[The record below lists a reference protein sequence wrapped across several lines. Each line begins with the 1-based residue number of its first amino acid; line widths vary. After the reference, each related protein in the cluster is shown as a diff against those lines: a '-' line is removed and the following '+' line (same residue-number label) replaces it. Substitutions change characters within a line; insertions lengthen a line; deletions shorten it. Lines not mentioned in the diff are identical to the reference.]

1 VGYELKT
8 LEGSVVQDFRNL
20 EVWKRAHELVLIV
33 YRMTEGFPRSEMF
46 GLSSQIRRAAS
57 SIPTNLAEG
66 CGRTQAEFARFVQ
79 IALGSACELEYE
91 LLLVRDLGLITGEA
105 YASTSEKMSDVKRML
120 QALLR
125 RVRRDLQYTQESSPR
140 STDKVLN

>member
-1 VGYELKT
+1 M
-8 LEGSVVQDFRNL
+8 QDFRNL
-20 EVWKRAHELVLIV
+20 EVWKRAHELVLIA
-33 YRMTEGFPRSEMF
+33 YRITENFPRSEMF
-46 GLSSQIRRAAS
+46 GLSSQIRRASS

-91 LLLVRDLGLITGEA
+91 LLLVKDLGLITHDV
-105 YASTSEKMSDVKRML
+105 YASTNEKMSDVKRML

-125 RVRRDLQYTQESSPR
+125 RVQRDLRNMQESSSGR
-140 STDKVLN
+140 ADKVLN

>member
-1 VGYELKT
+1 
-8 LEGSVVQDFRNL
+8 VQDFRNL
-20 EVWKRAHELVLIV
+20 EVWKRAHRLTLEA
-33 YRMTEGFPRSEMF
+33 YRITEGFPRAEMF
-46 GLSSQIRRAAS
+46 GLCSQIRRAAS

-91 LLLVRDLGLITGEA
+91 LLLVRDLRLITVDV
-105 YASTSEKMSDVKRML
+105 YASTNEQMSDVKRML

-125 RVRRDLQYTQESSPR
+125 RIQQDLRSVRESSSR
-140 STDKVLN
+140 RADKVLN

>member
-1 VGYELKT
+1 M
-8 LEGSVVQDFRNL
+8 QDFRNL
-20 EVWKRAHELVLIV
+20 EVWKRAHRLTLEA
-33 YRMTEGFPRSEMF
+33 YRITEGFPRAEMF
-46 GLSSQIRRAAS
+46 GLCSQIRRAAS

-91 LLLVRDLGLITGEA
+91 LLLVRDLRLITVDV
-105 YASTSEKMSDVKRML
+105 YASTNEQMSDVKRML

-125 RVRRDLQYTQESSPR
+125 RIQQDLRFVQESSSR
-140 STDKVLN
+140 RTDKVLN

>member
-1 VGYELKT
+1 
-8 LEGSVVQDFRNL
+8 VQDFRNL
-20 EVWKRAHELVLIV
+20 EVWKRAHQLTLEA
-33 YRMTEGFPRSEMF
+33 YRITESFPRAEMF
-46 GLSSQIRRAAS
+46 GLCSQIRRAAS

-91 LLLVRDLGLITGEA
+91 LLLVRDLRLITVDV
-105 YASTSEKMSDVKRML
+105 YASTNEQMSDVKRML

-125 RVRRDLQYTQESSPR
+125 RIQQDLRSVQESSSR
-140 STDKVLN
+140 RTDKVLN

>member
-1 VGYELKT
+1 VGYELKI

-20 EVWKRAHELVLIV
+20 EVWKRAHELVLIA
-33 YRMTEGFPRSEMF
+33 YGITENFPRSEMF

-91 LLLVRDLGLITGEA
+91 LLLVKDLGLITNDV
-105 YASTSEKMSDVKRML
+105 YASTNEKMSDVKRML

-125 RVRRDLQYTQESSPR
+125 RVQRDLRNMQESSYR
-140 STDKVLN
+140 RADKVLN

>member
-1 VGYELKT
+1 M
-8 LEGSVVQDFRNL
+8 QDFRNL
-20 EVWKRAHELVLIV
+20 EVWKKAHKLTLDA
-33 YRMTEGFPRSEMF
+33 YRITESFPRAEMF

-91 LLLVRDLGLITGEA
+91 FLLAKDLTLVTLDSYDKTNARMVE
-105 YASTSEKMSDVKRML
+105 VKRML
-120 QALLR
+120 QALLLHEA
-125 RVRRDLQYTQESSPR
+125 RRDGPL
-140 STDKVLN
+140 

>member
-1 VGYELKT
+1 M
-8 LEGSVVQDFRNL
+8 QDFRNL
-20 EVWKRAHELVLIV
+20 EVWKRAHRLTLEA
-33 YRMTEGFPRSEMF
+33 YRITEGFPRAEMF
-46 GLSSQIRRAAS
+46 GLCSQIRRAAS

-91 LLLVRDLGLITGEA
+91 LLLVRDLRLITVDV
-105 YASTSEKMSDVKRML
+105 YASTNEQMSDVKRML

-125 RVRRDLQYTQESSPR
+125 RIQQDLRSVRESSSR
-140 STDKVLN
+140 RADKVLN

>member
-1 VGYELKT
+1 M
-8 LEGSVVQDFRNL
+8 QDFRNL
-20 EVWKRAHELVLIV
+20 EVWKRAHRLTLEA
-33 YRMTEGFPRSEMF
+33 YRITEGFPRAEMF
-46 GLSSQIRRAAS
+46 GLCSQIRRAAS

-91 LLLVRDLGLITGEA
+91 LLLVRDLRLITVDV
-105 YASTSEKMSDVKRML
+105 YASTNEQMSDVKRML

-125 RVRRDLQYTQESSPR
+125 RIQQDLRSMQESSSR
-140 STDKVLN
+140 RADKVLN

>member
-1 VGYELKT
+1 MGYELKI

-20 EVWKRAHELVLIV
+20 EVWKRAHELVLIA
-33 YRMTEGFPRSEMF
+33 YGITENFPRSEMF

-91 LLLVRDLGLITGEA
+91 LLLVKDLGLITNDV
-105 YASTSEKMSDVKRML
+105 YASTNEKMSDVKRML

-125 RVRRDLQYTQESSPR
+125 RVQRDLRNMQESSYR
-140 STDKVLN
+140 RADKVLN

>member
-1 VGYELKT
+1 M
-8 LEGSVVQDFRNL
+8 QDFKHL
-20 EVWKRAHELVLIV
+20 DVWKKSHQLTLDA
-33 YRMTEGFPRSEMF
+33 YRITESFPRTEMF

-91 LLLVRDLGLITGEA
+91 FLLARDLRMVSPDVFGEA
-105 YASTSEKMSDVKRML
+105 DAKMVEVKRML

-125 RVRRDLQYTQESSPR
+125 RVQRDLRGGEKLGDVVRVKS
-140 STDKVLN
+140 

>member
-1 VGYELKT
+1 MGYELKI

-20 EVWKRAHELVLIV
+20 EVWKRAHELVLIA
-33 YRMTEGFPRSEMF
+33 YGITENFPRSEMF

-91 LLLVRDLGLITGEA
+91 LLLGKDLGLITNDV
-105 YASTSEKMSDVKRML
+105 YASTNEKMSDVKRML

-125 RVRRDLQYTQESSPR
+125 RVQRDLRNMQESSSR
-140 STDKVLN
+140 RADKILN

>member
-1 VGYELKT
+1 M
-8 LEGSVVQDFRNL
+8 QDFRNL
-20 EVWKRAHELVLIV
+20 EVWKRAHRLTLEA
-33 YRMTEGFPRSEMF
+33 YRITESFPRAEMF
-46 GLSSQIRRAAS
+46 GLCSQIRRAAS

-91 LLLVRDLGLITGEA
+91 LLLVRDLRLITVDV
-105 YASTSEKMSDVKRML
+105 YASTNEQMSDVKRML

-125 RVRRDLQYTQESSPR
+125 RIQQDLRSVRESSSR
-140 STDKVLN
+140 RADKVLN

>member
-1 VGYELKT
+1 VSFELKT
-8 LEGSVVQDFRNL
+8 FQGEAVCKISDL
-20 EVWKRAHELVLIV
+20 EVWKRAHELVLAA
-33 YRMTEGFPRSEMF
+33 YRITEGFPRSETF

-91 LLLVRDLGLITGEA
+91 LLLVRDLGLITIDV
-105 YASTSEKMSDVKRML
+105 YASTNDQMSDVKRML

-125 RVRRDLQYTQESSPR
+125 RVQEDLRSVKDSSSRRP
-140 STDKVLN
+140 DKVLN

>member
-1 VGYELKT
+1 
-8 LEGSVVQDFRNL
+8 VQDFRNL
-20 EVWKRAHELVLIV
+20 EVWKRAHRLTLEA
-33 YRMTEGFPRSEMF
+33 YRITEGFPRAEMF
-46 GLSSQIRRAAS
+46 GLCSQIRRAAS

-91 LLLVRDLGLITGEA
+91 LLLVRDLRLITVDV
-105 YASTSEKMSDVKRML
+105 YASTNEQMSDVKRML

-125 RVRRDLQYTQESSPR
+125 RIQQDLRFVQESSSR
-140 STDKVLN
+140 RTDKVLN

>member
-1 VGYELKT
+1 M
-8 LEGSVVQDFRNL
+8 QDFRNL
-20 EVWKRAHELVLIV
+20 EVWKRAHRLTLEA
-33 YRMTEGFPRSEMF
+33 YRITEGFPRAEMF
-46 GLSSQIRRAAS
+46 GLCSQIRRAAS

-91 LLLVRDLGLITGEA
+91 LLLVRDLRLITVDV
-105 YASTSEKMSDVKRML
+105 YASTNEQMSDVKRML

-125 RVRRDLQYTQESSPR
+125 RIQQDLRSVQESSSR
-140 STDKVLN
+140 RTDKVLN

>member
-1 VGYELKT
+1 M
-8 LEGSVVQDFRNL
+8 QDFRNL
-20 EVWKRAHELVLIV
+20 EVWKRAHQLTLEA
-33 YRMTEGFPRSEMF
+33 YRITEGFPRSELF
-46 GLSSQIRRAAS
+46 GLSSQIRRAAY

-91 LLLVRDLGLITGEA
+91 LLLAKDLRLVSLGTYDDA
-105 YASTSEKMSDVKRML
+105 NAKAADVKRML

-125 RVRRDLQYTQESSPR
+125 RVQRDLRTGANRHTGES
-140 STDKVLN
+140 DKELN

>member
-1 VGYELKT
+1 M
-8 LEGSVVQDFRNL
+8 QDFKNL
-20 EVWKRAHELVLIV
+20 EVWKKAHQLTLDA
-33 YRMTEGFPRSEMF
+33 YRITETFPRTEMF

-91 LLLVRDLGLITGEA
+91 FLLAKDLRLVPLGDYDEVNANLA
-105 YASTSEKMSDVKRML
+105 QVKRML

-125 RVRRDLQYTQESSPR
+125 RVQGDLRCGQSSG
-140 STDKVLN
+140 VLRPVKNLN

>member
-1 VGYELKT
+1 M
-8 LEGSVVQDFRNL
+8 QDFRNL
-20 EVWKRAHELVLIV
+20 EVWKRAHELVLIA
-33 YRMTEGFPRSEMF
+33 YGITENFPRSEMF

-91 LLLVRDLGLITGEA
+91 LLLVKDLGLITNDV
-105 YASTSEKMSDVKRML
+105 YASTNEKMSDVKRML

-125 RVRRDLQYTQESSPR
+125 RVQRDLRNMQESSSR
-140 STDKVLN
+140 RADKVLN

>member
-1 VGYELKT
+1 M
-8 LEGSVVQDFRNL
+8 QDFRNL
-20 EVWKRAHELVLIV
+20 EVWKKAHSLTLEA
-33 YRMTEGFPRSEMF
+33 YRITESFPRAEMF
-46 GLSSQIRRAAS
+46 GLCSQIRRAAS

-91 LLLVRDLGLITGEA
+91 LILSRDLRLITQDVYENTNEGMA
-105 YASTSEKMSDVKRML
+105 DVKRML

-125 RVRRDLQYTQESSPR
+125 RLQLDLRNTQDAKSRYE
-140 STDKVLN
+140 DKSLN

>member
-1 VGYELKT
+1 M
-8 LEGSVVQDFRNL
+8 QDFKHL
-20 EVWKRAHELVLIV
+20 DVWKKSHQLTLDA
-33 YRMTEGFPRSEMF
+33 YRITESFPGTEMF

-91 LLLVRDLGLITGEA
+91 FLLARDLRMVSPDVFGEA
-105 YASTSEKMSDVKRML
+105 DAKMVEVKRML

-125 RVRRDLQYTQESSPR
+125 RVQRDLRGGEKLGDVVRVKS
-140 STDKVLN
+140 

>member
-1 VGYELKT
+1 
-8 LEGSVVQDFRNL
+8 VQDFRNL
-20 EVWKRAHELVLIV
+20 EVWKRAHRLTLEA
-33 YRMTEGFPRSEMF
+33 YRITESFPRAEMF
-46 GLSSQIRRAAS
+46 GLCSQIRRAAS

-91 LLLVRDLGLITGEA
+91 LLLVRDLRLITVDV
-105 YASTSEKMSDVKRML
+105 YASTNEQMSDVKRML

-125 RVRRDLQYTQESSPR
+125 RIQQDLRSVRESSSR
-140 STDKVLN
+140 RADKVLN